1 MNDPSRRVAV
11 VAGARTPFV
20 KAGTVFADHR
30 PLDLSLHAV
39 HGLLDVHDVD
49 PGLVEH
55 LVWGIVI
62 VDPRIPHMGRE
73 VVLRGRLPDSVRA
86 LTITDNC
93 ISGASAVAIVHD
105 AIVEG
110 RCEVGI
116 AGGVESMSNP
126 PVLFSTEAGRV
137 FLEVARARSLA
148 DRLGALA
155 KLRPGHLKPTV
166 GDFEEPSTGLS
177 MGEHCELMVKEW
189 GVPREEQDR
198 IALRSHEHAAEA
210 TGNGRIPSGIVPLDG
225 VERDLLIREDTSMEK
240 LASLP
245 PVFDRTASG
254 TITAGNASPL
264 TDGASAVLLM
274 SEERAE
280 REGREILAFVKA
292 FEFVGIDPDEGLL
305 MGPGVAVP
313 RLLEKTG
320 LALEEIDIVEMHEA
334 FAGQVACN
342 LRAWEDGWKE
352 AAIGTVPE
360 EKLNP
365 MGGSIALG
373 HPFAATGGRI
383 VAQLADELKR
393 RDARFGLISI
403 CGAGATAA
411 AMILERG

>member
-1 MNDPSRRVAV
+1 MPAETRVAV

-20 KAGTVFADHR
+20 KAGTVFAGHR
-30 PLDLSLHAV
+30 PLDLSLHAL
-39 HGLLDVHDVD
+39 HGLLDAHDLD
-49 PGLVEH
+49 PDLVEH

-73 VVLRGRLPDSVRA
+73 VTLRGRLPDSVRA

-105 AIVEG
+105 AITGG

-126 PVLFSTEAGRV
+126 PVLFSPEASRA
-137 FLEVARARSLA
+137 FLDVARARSA
-148 DRLGALA
+148 SDRLKALA
-155 KLRPGHLKPTV
+155 KLRPGHVKPTV
-166 GDFEEPSTGLS
+166 GDFEEPSTGLT
-177 MGEHCELMVKEW
+177 MGEHCERMVKEW
-189 GVPREEQDR
+189 GIPRAEQDR
-198 IALRSHEHAAEA
+198 IAHRSHERATEA
-210 TGNGRIPSGIVPLDG
+210 TGDGRIPAEIVPLDG

-245 PVFDRTASG
+245 PVFDRSSSG
-254 TITAGNASPL
+254 TITAGNSSPL

-274 SEERAE
+274 SEARAE
-280 REGREILAFVKA
+280 REGREPLAFVKA
-292 FEFVGIDPDEGLL
+292 FEFAGIDPDEGLL

-313 RLLEKTG
+313 RLLAKTG
-320 LALEEIDIVEMHEA
+320 LSLDEFDVIEMHEA

-352 AAIGTVPE
+352 PTIGSVPA

-383 VAQLADELKR
+383 VTQLSNELKR
-393 RDARFGLISI
+393 RDARYGLISI

-411 AMILERG
+411 AMILERP